1 MIKNRFMKKIY
12 ALSILVI
19 TGIAIV
25 SFNGVLNS
33 GGKAG
38 STGSPGEGTCGA
50 CHSGGSSSVAGASI
64 SATPQFS
71 NNQYVP
77 GQIYTVNIIAMAVG
91 FNAYGF
97 GCEILNAANN
107 NNIGTM
113 QNPGAG
119 VQLLN
124 APNGRTNATQTA
136 PKTGMPVVF
145 SFEWVA
151 PSSGTANIYA
161 CVNAVNGNGGTSGD
175 FVMTTSV
182 SLTPANTSAIKELTN
197 NGIQLNIY
205 PVPFNDELNVKIHLE
220 KSLNDVKAV
229 IYDFHGKKV
238 FESGSFNLSVG
249 ENKLKFDLTEL
260 EGNIFTLKLESKNQF
275 IDSRLIFRQD

>member
-1 MIKNRFMKKIY
+1 MKKIY
-12 ALSILVI
+12 AFSILVI
-19 TGIAIV
+19 TGIAV
-25 SFNGVLNS
+25 LSFYGSLNS

-50 CHSGGSSSVAGASI
+50 CHSGGSSSVSGASI
-64 SATPQFS
+64 TATPQFT
-71 NNQYVP
+71 NNQYIP
-77 GQIYTVNIIAMAVG
+77 GQTYTVNVIALAVG

-136 PKTGMPVVF
+136 PKTGMPVIF

-175 FVMTTSV
+175 FVMTTSL
-182 SLTPANTSAIKELTN
+182 SLSPSNTSGIKDLTN
-197 NGIQLNIY
+197 NGIELNIY
-205 PVPFNDELNVKIHLE
+205 PVPFNNELNINMRSE
-220 KSLNDVKAV
+220 KSLSDVKAL

-238 FESGSFNLSVG
+238 FESESFNLSVG
-249 ENKLKFDLTEL
+249 ENKMKFDLAEL
-260 EGNIFTLKLESKNQF
+260 EGNIFTLKLESKNQLV
-275 IDSRLIFRQD
+275 DSRLIFRQD

>member
-1 MIKNRFMKKIY
+1 MKKIY
-12 ALSILVI
+12 TFSILVI
-19 TGIAIV
+19 TGIAIL
-25 SFNGVLNS
+25 SFNGILNS

-38 STGSPGEGTCGA
+38 YTGSPGEGTCGV

-64 SATPQFS
+64 TATPQFT
-71 NNQYVP
+71 NNQYIP
-77 GQIYTVNIIAMAVG
+77 GQTYTVSVIAMAVG

-124 APNGRTNATQTA
+124 APNGRTNATHTA

-182 SLTPANTSAIKELTN
+182 SLTPANPSGIKDLTN
-197 NGIQLNIY
+197 NEITLNVY
-205 PVPFNDELNVKIHLE
+205 PVPFADELNIRINSDKI
-220 KSLNDVKAV
+220 LNEVKAV
-229 IYDFHGKKV
+229 IYDFQGKKV
-238 FESGSFNLSVG
+238 FESEKFDLLKG
-249 ENKLKFDLTEL
+249 ENKMKFDLTEL
-260 EGNIFTLKLESKNQF
+260 DGNIFTLKLECKNQF

>member
-1 MIKNRFMKKIY
+1 MKKIY
-12 ALSILVI
+12 VLSILVV
-19 TGIAIV
+19 TVIAIV
-25 SFNGVLNS
+25 SFKGVLNS

-50 CHSGGSSSVAGASI
+50 CHSGGSSGVAGASI
-64 SATPQFS
+64 TATPQFT
-71 NNQYVP
+71 NNQYIP
-77 GQIYTVNIIAMAVG
+77 GQTYTVSVIGLAVG
-91 FNAYGF
+91 FNSFGF

-113 QNPGAG
+113 QNPGTG

-124 APNGRTNATQTA
+124 DPNGRTNATHTA
-136 PKTGMPVVF
+136 PKSGMPVIF

-175 FVMTTSV
+175 FVITTSV
-182 SLTPANTSAIKELTN
+182 SLTPANTS
-197 NGIQLNIY
+197 GINEIAKNEIEMNIY
-205 PVPFNDELNVKIHLE
+205 PVPFNDELNVKIHSE

-229 IYDFHGKKV
+229 IYDFQGKKV
-238 FESGSFNLSVG
+238 FESESFNLLVG
-249 ENKLKFDLTEL
+249 ENILKFDLTEL
-260 EGNIFTLKLESKNQF
+260 DGNLFTLKLESKNQF
-275 IDSRLIFRQD
+275 INSRLIFRQD

>member
-1 MIKNRFMKKIY
+1 MNKVY
-12 ALSILVI
+12 LLPTLTVLVI
-19 TGIAIV
+19 SFLSLNGI
-25 SFNGVLNS
+25 LNS

-38 STGSPGEGTCGA
+38 NTGSPGESTCGA
-50 CHSGGSSSVAGASI
+50 CHSGGSSTVAGASI

-71 NNQYVP
+71 NNQYIP
-77 GQIYTVNIIAMAVG
+77 GQTYTVSVIALAVG
-91 FNAYGF
+91 FNSYGF

-124 APNGRTNATQTA
+124 AFNGRMNATHTA
-136 PKTGMPVVF
+136 PKAGNPVIF

-151 PSSGTANIYA
+151 PASGTANIYA

-175 FVMTTSV
+175 LVLTTSV
-182 SLTPANTSAIKELTN
+182 SLSPANTS
-197 NGIQLNIY
+197 GI
-205 PVPFNDELNVKIHLE
+205 NDLKKNAVELNVYPIPFANELNIKVHSE
-220 KSLNDVKAV
+220 NSLSNVKAI

-238 FESGSFNLSVG
+238 FESENFNLSVG
-249 ENKLKFDLTEL
+249 ENKMKLDLTEL
-260 EGNIFTLKLESKNQF
+260 DGNIFTLKLESNNHF